1 MNIMNNDIP
10 NTMPSKM
17 INVLFV
23 EDDSMIGESTHIL
36 LQHEGFEVTWVR
48 TGLEAL
54 DALACGEYQLVLLD
68 LGLLST
74 AF

>member
-48 TGLEAL
+48 TG
-54 DALACGEYQLVLLD
+54 
-68 LGLLST
+68 
-74 AF
+74 